1 MLGKSSAP
9 CPCPFANLSIS
20 CKDLVSQNTLLH
32 NHLESV
38 STQAAKIRDAA
49 NSSST
54 TPGEGDPSDSK
65 LAELRSVVG
74 WLRKEKE
81 IVELQ
86 LELSKQETARL
97 KTQVDH
103 LSQNL
108 NQARASLSEVRCFSS
123 WNSFSLTQR
132 TGARTRH

>member
-1 MLGKSSAP
+1 MSLCTSSLYRSADLP
-9 CPCPFANLSIS
+9 TS

-38 STQAAKIRDAA
+38 STQAAKIRDTA
-49 NSSST
+49 NKSST
-54 TPGEGDPSDSK
+54 TTEGEGEASDSN

-86 LELSKQETARL
+86 LELSKQEAARF
-97 KTQVDH
+97 KAQADH
-103 LSQNL
+103 LSQSL
-108 NQARASLSEVRCFSS
+108 RQAQTSLSEVRCFSS
-123 WNSFSLTQR
+123 WVPSALTPR
-132 TGARTRH
+132 TGEGTRR

>member
-1 MLGKSSAP
+1 MFGKSSDP
-9 CPCPFANLSIS
+9 LSYRSANLAIS
-20 CKDLVSQNTLLH
+20 CKDLVAQNSLLH

-38 STQAAKIRDAA
+38 STQAAKIRDVA

-54 TPGEGDPSDSK
+54 TPGEGEGDSPDGK

-103 LSQNL
+103 LYQSL
-108 NQARASLSEVRCFSS
+108 DQARASLAEVQYFG
-123 WNSFSLTQR
+123 L
-132 TGARTRH
+132 